1 VLDALARKPKRAKSL
16 AAARAAAHD
25 FLAEATAC
33 EEQQF
38 KSVGLGEDHRCKAQ
52 GVAGSALV
60 FEQAVIHTA
69 FFRVDE
75 KEQAGHM
82 SDMSRRRNYRVY

>member
-1 VLDALARKPKRAKSL
+1 MLDALARKPKRAKSL

-82 SDMSRRRNYRVY
+82 SDMSRRRNYRVS